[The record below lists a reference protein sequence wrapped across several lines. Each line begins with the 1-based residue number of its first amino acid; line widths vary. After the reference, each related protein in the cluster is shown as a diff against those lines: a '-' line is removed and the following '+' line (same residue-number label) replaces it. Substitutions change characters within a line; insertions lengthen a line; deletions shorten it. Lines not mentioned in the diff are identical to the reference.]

1 MWLARGGKSLCQ
13 EKRQH
18 YWITRGPVWRVE
30 LASSGYSRQLR
41 VWQAARGDVCT
52 SEWCHLDSEWACES
66 WRDGVRTSFIS
77 SARLT
82 RRTNTPNSK
91 ISLDYEGTN
100 KKSKATPE
108 QLRQSYPTL
117 LRCSYVIFG
126 VSATVSAHG
135 LIRRRAAVMH
145 RGVHFC
151 LLGVSSLRVR
161 VSSVS
166 FSGCSSVP
174 APSVCLLRLTAAGAS
189 RCSCTTRPPV
199 ETERPWCALMRTPS
213 LQQGSARPPF
223 TTKTCPRVTD
233 YVGPRALI

>member
-1 MWLARGGKSLCQ
+1 MRHKQQSN
-13 EKRQH
+13 
-18 YWITRGPVWRVE
+18 
-30 LASSGYSRQLR
+30 SG
-41 VWQAARGDVCT
+41 AATTIV
-52 SEWCHLDSEWACES
+52 SEE
-66 WRDGVRTSFIS
+66 
-77 SARLT
+77 
-82 RRTNTPNSK
+82 
-91 ISLDYEGTN
+91 
-100 KKSKATPE
+100 
-108 QLRQSYPTL
+108 L

-126 VSATVSAHG
+126 VSATVSTHS

-145 RGVHFC
+145 RGAHFC
-151 LLGVSSLRVR
+151 LSGVSSLRVC

-213 LQQGSARPPF
+213 LQRGSARPPL
-223 TTKTCPRVTD
+223 TTETCPRVTD